1 MSKPTLE
8 TFEQALACPSSLRCR
23 VPAVAQLSARELRAL
38 WEASL
43 ANGGA
48 WSKEKIFAAGVALA
62 LSLQEPSK

>member
-8 TFEQALACPSSLRCR
+8 TFDQALACPNLRR
-23 VPAVAQLSARELRAL
+23 QVPAVARLSARELRAL
-38 WEASL
+38 WETSL

-62 LSLQEPSK
+62 LSLQEAPK

>member
-8 TFEQALACPSSLRCR
+8 TFEQALACPNLRCR

-43 ANGGA
+43 ASGGA